1 METKKRKSHQSGLA
15 HLHRRV
21 NRASLKS
28 HLWLAITCALPIVL
42 LVALFDLWEGL
53 EATFSNFQVTR
64 KAKQVQVRRVAVTQ
78 SILVLLASLP
88 TEPPQ
93 LANGTRPITCP
104 NVTGSSCFMSCALLL
119 LKPAVPLILQQHELF
134 ELDEIDETY
143 VDRGK
148 VCAMHGPFMEF
159 VSAMHLNL
167 QDARV
172 IRSILTDLY
181 NASGLEHESK
191 DVVEF
196 WDSYILPILRAKGLA
211 QLFDLSLT
219 TTDVW
224 KGRVKGVAFE
234 EVLTSEV
241 QQDTF
246 IKGKSAK

>member
-1 METKKRKSHQSGLA
+1 
-15 HLHRRV
+15 
-21 NRASLKS
+21 
-28 HLWLAITCALPIVL
+28 
-42 LVALFDLWEGL
+42 
-53 EATFSNFQVTR
+53 
-64 KAKQVQVRRVAVTQ
+64 
-78 SILVLLASLP
+78 
-88 TEPPQ
+88 
-93 LANGTRPITCP
+93 
-104 NVTGSSCFMSCALLL
+104 MSCALLL

-172 IRSILTDLY
+172 IRSILMDLY